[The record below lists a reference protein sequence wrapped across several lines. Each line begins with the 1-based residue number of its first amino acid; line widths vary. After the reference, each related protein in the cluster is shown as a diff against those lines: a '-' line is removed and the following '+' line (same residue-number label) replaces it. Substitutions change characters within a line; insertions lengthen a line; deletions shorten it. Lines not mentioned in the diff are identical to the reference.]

1 MTNTTA
7 TDMEQ
12 RISLVTLGVSDLPR
26 AKAFYQA
33 LGWASPQQPDGNVW
47 EIAHHP
53 GWTINDDGT
62 VRI

>member
-1 MTNTTA
+1 
-7 TDMEQ
+7 MEQ